1 MSPASDDAPTMEDLS
16 RTFSVFTNPA
26 ETTSTVI
33 LGAGIIGCATAY
45 YLSRSGTTKPDTIHL
60 VEASPELFASASG
73 KAAGFLA
80 SDWFGPPTA
89 SLGALSFRLH
99 KKLAE
104 ANNGK
109 EEWGYSRSTGA
120 SLAEGRQK
128 NRGAQGGDSDWL
140 SEGGSRAQTAARHE
154 FVGDKIGPAWLTRR
168 EGDEVEMKWRRSAQT
183 TV

>member
-1 MSPASDDAPTMEDLS
+1 VFADDDG
-16 RTFSVFTNPA
+16 V
-26 ETTSTVI
+26 
-33 LGAGIIGCATAY
+33 G
-45 YLSRSGTTKPDTIHL
+45 
-60 VEASPELFASASG
+60 
-73 KAAGFLA
+73 
-80 SDWFGPPTA
+80 FGPPTA